1 MPIFVGGHSEAAA
14 RRAGRLGD
22 GFFPS
27 LGTQVDTMPL
37 FDIVRRSAE
46 QAGRDPAMVEL
57 ILGCPG
63 ARPNSGSD
71 PRAAVEE
78 RMARGAGRLVLPV
91 SAFLP
96 DLETTL
102 ARFGEEII
110 KPYANA

>member
-1 MPIFVGGHSEAAA
+1 VPIVVGGHSEAAA

-27 LGTQVDTMPL
+27 IGAQVDTMPL
-37 FDIVRRSAE
+37 LDVVCRSAE

-63 ARPNSGSD
+63 ALPNSGSD

-78 RMARGAGRLVLPV
+78 RIARGAGRLALPV
-91 SAFLP
+91 TAFLP

-110 KPYANA
+110 RPYTNA